1 MYLVIY
7 ICICV
12 QVCMCEFEL
21 LELISLRATQAKNNI
36 NRINKLPHFNISTC
50 AASRVERK
58 RVREGAVQKAARN
71 VAAATTTG
79 GKFILN

>member
-1 MYLVIY
+1 MHA
-7 ICICV
+7 CMCV
-12 QVCMCEFEL
+12 CEFEL

-36 NRINKLPHFNISTC
+36 NCINKLRHFNISTC
-50 AASRVERK
+50 AASSFERG
-58 RVREGAVQKAARN
+58 RAVQKAARN